1 MKIKLVVVGKLKEKY
16 LKDGIAEYVKRMGRM
31 LPLEIIELADE
42 KIPDNASEKEAEAL
56 KKREGEKILSRI
68 QAGDQLAIL
77 AIQGKLMSSEEVAD
91 FVKKA
96 EVYGTGNL
104 VFVIGG
110 SLGLS
115 KEVYQR
121 SDLQISFGR
130 MTLPHQLMRLV
141 LVEQIYRAQ
150 MINIIEEFRQYKN
163 EENAE
168 KQAAYLRHQFEFIG
182 LKTPERR
189 LLAKDFLKEKKADRQ
204 IDWELV
210 FEFWNLPEREFQYL
224 ALDYLHQMKKWVIF
238 DDMEKIKKLIVSKSW
253 WDTVDALDELVGHL
267 LLTGR
272 KQATENDSTAYE
284 QVKTLVK
291 EWAQAENFW
300 IRRIAIDCQLSFKN
314 QTDLEL
320 LSYNIEK
327 NLLGSSFADEFFI
340 TKAIGWALR
349 DLAKTNSAWVI
360 KFIEEHENKMAKLS
374 IREASKHL

>member
-1 MKIKLVVVGKLKEKY
+1 
-16 LKDGIAEYVKRMGRM
+16 
-31 LPLEIIELADE
+31 
-42 KIPDNASEKEAEAL
+42 
-56 KKREGEKILSRI
+56 
-68 QAGDQLAIL
+68 
-77 AIQGKLMSSEEVAD
+77 
-91 FVKKA
+91 
-96 EVYGTGNL
+96 
-104 VFVIGG
+104 
-110 SLGLS
+110 
-115 KEVYQR
+115 
-121 SDLQISFGR
+121 
-130 MTLPHQLMRLV
+130 
-141 LVEQIYRAQ
+141 
-150 MINIIEEFRQYKN
+150 MINIIEEFRQHKN

-189 LLAKDFLKEKKADRQ
+189 LLAKDFLKEKKGDKQ

-224 ALDYLHQMKKWVIF
+224 ALDYLHQMKKWLIF
-238 DDMEKIKKLIVSKSW
+238 DDMEKIKKLTVSKSW

-272 KQATENDSTAYE
+272 KQATEDDSTAYE

>member
-1 MKIKLVVVGKLKEKY
+1 
-16 LKDGIAEYVKRMGRM
+16 
-31 LPLEIIELADE
+31 
-42 KIPDNASEKEAEAL
+42 
-56 KKREGEKILSRI
+56 
-68 QAGDQLAIL
+68 
-77 AIQGKLMSSEEVAD
+77 
-91 FVKKA
+91 
-96 EVYGTGNL
+96 
-104 VFVIGG
+104 
-110 SLGLS
+110 
-115 KEVYQR
+115 
-121 SDLQISFGR
+121 
-130 MTLPHQLMRLV
+130 
-141 LVEQIYRAQ
+141 

-189 LLAKDFLKEKKADRQ
+189 LLAKDFLKEKKADKK
-204 IDWELV
+204 IDWKLV

-224 ALDYLHQMKKWVIF
+224 ALDYLHQMKKWLIF
-238 DDMEKIKKLIVSKSW
+238 DDMEKIKKLTVSKSW
-253 WDTVDALDELVGHL
+253 WDTVDALDELVGQL

-320 LSYNIEK
+320 LSYTIEK

>member
-1 MKIKLVVVGKLKEKY
+1 
-16 LKDGIAEYVKRMGRM
+16 
-31 LPLEIIELADE
+31 
-42 KIPDNASEKEAEAL
+42 
-56 KKREGEKILSRI
+56 
-68 QAGDQLAIL
+68 
-77 AIQGKLMSSEEVAD
+77 
-91 FVKKA
+91 
-96 EVYGTGNL
+96 
-104 VFVIGG
+104 
-110 SLGLS
+110 
-115 KEVYQR
+115 
-121 SDLQISFGR
+121 
-130 MTLPHQLMRLV
+130 
-141 LVEQIYRAQ
+141 

-189 LLAKDFLKEKKADRQ
+189 LLAKDFLKEKKGDKQ

-224 ALDYLHQMKKWVIF
+224 ALDYLHQMKKWLIF
-238 DDMEKIKKLIVSKSW
+238 DDMEKIKKLTVSKSW

-327 NLLGSSFADEFFI
+327 NLLGSSFPDEFFI

>member
-1 MKIKLVVVGKLKEKY
+1 
-16 LKDGIAEYVKRMGRM
+16 
-31 LPLEIIELADE
+31 
-42 KIPDNASEKEAEAL
+42 
-56 KKREGEKILSRI
+56 
-68 QAGDQLAIL
+68 
-77 AIQGKLMSSEEVAD
+77 
-91 FVKKA
+91 
-96 EVYGTGNL
+96 
-104 VFVIGG
+104 
-110 SLGLS
+110 
-115 KEVYQR
+115 
-121 SDLQISFGR
+121 
-130 MTLPHQLMRLV
+130 
-141 LVEQIYRAQ
+141 
-150 MINIIEEFRQYKN
+150 MINIIEEFRQHKN

-189 LLAKDFLKEKKADRQ
+189 LLAKDFLKEKKADKQ

-224 ALDYLHQMKKWVIF
+224 ALDYLHQMKKWLIF
-238 DDMEKIKKLIVSKSW
+238 DDMEKIKKLTVSKSW
-253 WDTVDALDELVGHL
+253 WDTVDALDELVGQL

-300 IRRIAIDCQLSFKN
+300 VRRIAIDCQLSFKN

>member
-1 MKIKLVVVGKLKEKY
+1 
-16 LKDGIAEYVKRMGRM
+16 
-31 LPLEIIELADE
+31 
-42 KIPDNASEKEAEAL
+42 
-56 KKREGEKILSRI
+56 
-68 QAGDQLAIL
+68 
-77 AIQGKLMSSEEVAD
+77 
-91 FVKKA
+91 
-96 EVYGTGNL
+96 
-104 VFVIGG
+104 
-110 SLGLS
+110 
-115 KEVYQR
+115 
-121 SDLQISFGR
+121 
-130 MTLPHQLMRLV
+130 
-141 LVEQIYRAQ
+141 

-189 LLAKDFLKEKKADRQ
+189 LLAKDFLKEKKADKQ

-224 ALDYLHQMKKWVIF
+224 ALDYLHQMKKWLIF
-238 DDMEKIKKLIVSKSW
+238 DDMEKIKKLTVSKSW

-272 KQATENDSTAYE
+272 KQATENDSIAYE

-300 IRRIAIDCQLSFKN
+300 LRRIAIDCQLSFKN

-340 TKAIGWALR
+340 MKAIGWALR

-374 IREASKHL
+374 IRESSKHL

>member
-1 MKIKLVVVGKLKEKY
+1 
-16 LKDGIAEYVKRMGRM
+16 
-31 LPLEIIELADE
+31 
-42 KIPDNASEKEAEAL
+42 
-56 KKREGEKILSRI
+56 
-68 QAGDQLAIL
+68 
-77 AIQGKLMSSEEVAD
+77 
-91 FVKKA
+91 
-96 EVYGTGNL
+96 
-104 VFVIGG
+104 
-110 SLGLS
+110 
-115 KEVYQR
+115 
-121 SDLQISFGR
+121 
-130 MTLPHQLMRLV
+130 
-141 LVEQIYRAQ
+141 

-238 DDMEKIKKLIVSKSW
+238 DDIEKIKKLTVSKSW

>member
-1 MKIKLVVVGKLKEKY
+1 
-16 LKDGIAEYVKRMGRM
+16 
-31 LPLEIIELADE
+31 
-42 KIPDNASEKEAEAL
+42 
-56 KKREGEKILSRI
+56 
-68 QAGDQLAIL
+68 
-77 AIQGKLMSSEEVAD
+77 
-91 FVKKA
+91 
-96 EVYGTGNL
+96 
-104 VFVIGG
+104 
-110 SLGLS
+110 
-115 KEVYQR
+115 
-121 SDLQISFGR
+121 
-130 MTLPHQLMRLV
+130 
-141 LVEQIYRAQ
+141 
-150 MINIIEEFRQYKN
+150 MINIIEEFRQHKN
-163 EENAE
+163 EENVE

-189 LLAKDFLKEKKADRQ
+189 LLAKDFLKEKKADKQ

-224 ALDYLHQMKKWVIF
+224 ALDYLHQMKKWLIF
-238 DDMEKIKKLIVSKSW
+238 DDMEKIKKLTVSKSW

>member
-1 MKIKLVVVGKLKEKY
+1 
-16 LKDGIAEYVKRMGRM
+16 
-31 LPLEIIELADE
+31 
-42 KIPDNASEKEAEAL
+42 
-56 KKREGEKILSRI
+56 
-68 QAGDQLAIL
+68 
-77 AIQGKLMSSEEVAD
+77 
-91 FVKKA
+91 
-96 EVYGTGNL
+96 
-104 VFVIGG
+104 
-110 SLGLS
+110 
-115 KEVYQR
+115 
-121 SDLQISFGR
+121 
-130 MTLPHQLMRLV
+130 
-141 LVEQIYRAQ
+141 
-150 MINIIEEFRQYKN
+150 MINIIEEFRQHKN

-189 LLAKDFLKEKKADRQ
+189 LLAKDFLKEKKGDKQ

-224 ALDYLHQMKKWVIF
+224 ALDYLHQMKKWLIF
-238 DDMEKIKKLIVSKSW
+238 DDMEKIKKLTVSKSW
-253 WDTVDALDELVGHL
+253 WDTVDALDELVGQL

-272 KQATENDSTAYE
+272 KQATEDDSTAYE
-284 QVKTLVK
+284 QVKSLVK

>member
-1 MKIKLVVVGKLKEKY
+1 
-16 LKDGIAEYVKRMGRM
+16 
-31 LPLEIIELADE
+31 
-42 KIPDNASEKEAEAL
+42 
-56 KKREGEKILSRI
+56 
-68 QAGDQLAIL
+68 
-77 AIQGKLMSSEEVAD
+77 
-91 FVKKA
+91 
-96 EVYGTGNL
+96 
-104 VFVIGG
+104 
-110 SLGLS
+110 
-115 KEVYQR
+115 
-121 SDLQISFGR
+121 
-130 MTLPHQLMRLV
+130 
-141 LVEQIYRAQ
+141 

-189 LLAKDFLKEKKADRQ
+189 LLAKDFLKEKKADKQ
-204 IDWELV
+204 IDWKLV

-224 ALDYLHQMKKWVIF
+224 ALDYLHQMKKWLIF
-238 DDMEKIKKLIVSKSW
+238 DDMEKIKKLTVSKSW

>member
-1 MKIKLVVVGKLKEKY
+1 
-16 LKDGIAEYVKRMGRM
+16 
-31 LPLEIIELADE
+31 
-42 KIPDNASEKEAEAL
+42 
-56 KKREGEKILSRI
+56 
-68 QAGDQLAIL
+68 
-77 AIQGKLMSSEEVAD
+77 
-91 FVKKA
+91 
-96 EVYGTGNL
+96 
-104 VFVIGG
+104 
-110 SLGLS
+110 
-115 KEVYQR
+115 
-121 SDLQISFGR
+121 
-130 MTLPHQLMRLV
+130 
-141 LVEQIYRAQ
+141 

-189 LLAKDFLKEKKADRQ
+189 LLAKDFLKEKKADKQ

-224 ALDYLHQMKKWVIF
+224 ALDYLHQMKKWLIF
-238 DDMEKIKKLIVSKSW
+238 DDMEKIKKLTVSKSW

-320 LSYNIEK
+320 LLYNIEK

>member
-1 MKIKLVVVGKLKEKY
+1 
-16 LKDGIAEYVKRMGRM
+16 
-31 LPLEIIELADE
+31 
-42 KIPDNASEKEAEAL
+42 
-56 KKREGEKILSRI
+56 
-68 QAGDQLAIL
+68 
-77 AIQGKLMSSEEVAD
+77 
-91 FVKKA
+91 
-96 EVYGTGNL
+96 
-104 VFVIGG
+104 
-110 SLGLS
+110 
-115 KEVYQR
+115 
-121 SDLQISFGR
+121 
-130 MTLPHQLMRLV
+130 
-141 LVEQIYRAQ
+141 

-189 LLAKDFLKEKKADRQ
+189 LLAKDFLKEKKGDKQ

-224 ALDYLHQMKKWVIF
+224 ALDYLYQMKKWLIF
-238 DDMEKIKKLIVSKSW
+238 DDMEKIKKLTVSKSW

>member
-1 MKIKLVVVGKLKEKY
+1 
-16 LKDGIAEYVKRMGRM
+16 
-31 LPLEIIELADE
+31 
-42 KIPDNASEKEAEAL
+42 
-56 KKREGEKILSRI
+56 
-68 QAGDQLAIL
+68 
-77 AIQGKLMSSEEVAD
+77 
-91 FVKKA
+91 
-96 EVYGTGNL
+96 
-104 VFVIGG
+104 
-110 SLGLS
+110 
-115 KEVYQR
+115 
-121 SDLQISFGR
+121 
-130 MTLPHQLMRLV
+130 
-141 LVEQIYRAQ
+141 

-238 DDMEKIKKLIVSKSW
+238 DDMEKIKKLTVSKSW

-340 TKAIGWALR
+340 TKAICWALR

>member
-1 MKIKLVVVGKLKEKY
+1 
-16 LKDGIAEYVKRMGRM
+16 
-31 LPLEIIELADE
+31 
-42 KIPDNASEKEAEAL
+42 
-56 KKREGEKILSRI
+56 
-68 QAGDQLAIL
+68 
-77 AIQGKLMSSEEVAD
+77 
-91 FVKKA
+91 
-96 EVYGTGNL
+96 
-104 VFVIGG
+104 
-110 SLGLS
+110 
-115 KEVYQR
+115 
-121 SDLQISFGR
+121 
-130 MTLPHQLMRLV
+130 
-141 LVEQIYRAQ
+141 

-189 LLAKDFLKEKKADRQ
+189 LLAKDFLKEKKADKQ
-204 IDWELV
+204 IDWKLV

-224 ALDYLHQMKKWVIF
+224 ALDYLHQMKKWLIF
-238 DDMEKIKKLIVSKSW
+238 DDMEKIKKLTVSKSW

-300 IRRIAIDCQLSFKN
+300 VRRIAIDCQLSFKN

>member
-1 MKIKLVVVGKLKEKY
+1 
-16 LKDGIAEYVKRMGRM
+16 
-31 LPLEIIELADE
+31 
-42 KIPDNASEKEAEAL
+42 
-56 KKREGEKILSRI
+56 
-68 QAGDQLAIL
+68 
-77 AIQGKLMSSEEVAD
+77 
-91 FVKKA
+91 
-96 EVYGTGNL
+96 
-104 VFVIGG
+104 
-110 SLGLS
+110 
-115 KEVYQR
+115 
-121 SDLQISFGR
+121 
-130 MTLPHQLMRLV
+130 
-141 LVEQIYRAQ
+141 
-150 MINIIEEFRQYKN
+150 MINIIEEFRQHKN

-189 LLAKDFLKEKKADRQ
+189 LLAKDFLKEKKADKK
-204 IDWELV
+204 IDWKLV

-224 ALDYLHQMKKWVIF
+224 ALDYLHQMKKWLIF
-238 DDMEKIKKLIVSKSW
+238 DDMEKIKKLTVSKSW
-253 WDTVDALDELVGHL
+253 WDTVDALDELVGQL
-267 LLTGR
+267 LLTGP

>member
-1 MKIKLVVVGKLKEKY
+1 
-16 LKDGIAEYVKRMGRM
+16 
-31 LPLEIIELADE
+31 
-42 KIPDNASEKEAEAL
+42 
-56 KKREGEKILSRI
+56 
-68 QAGDQLAIL
+68 
-77 AIQGKLMSSEEVAD
+77 
-91 FVKKA
+91 
-96 EVYGTGNL
+96 
-104 VFVIGG
+104 
-110 SLGLS
+110 
-115 KEVYQR
+115 
-121 SDLQISFGR
+121 
-130 MTLPHQLMRLV
+130 
-141 LVEQIYRAQ
+141 

-189 LLAKDFLKEKKADRQ
+189 LLAKDFLKEKKADKQ

-224 ALDYLHQMKKWVIF
+224 ALDYLHQMKKWLIF
-238 DDMEKIKKLIVSKSW
+238 DDMEKIKKLTVSKSW

-300 IRRIAIDCQLSFKN
+300 LRRIAIDCQLSFKN

-340 TKAIGWALR
+340 MKAIGWALR

>member
-1 MKIKLVVVGKLKEKY
+1 
-16 LKDGIAEYVKRMGRM
+16 
-31 LPLEIIELADE
+31 
-42 KIPDNASEKEAEAL
+42 
-56 KKREGEKILSRI
+56 
-68 QAGDQLAIL
+68 
-77 AIQGKLMSSEEVAD
+77 
-91 FVKKA
+91 
-96 EVYGTGNL
+96 
-104 VFVIGG
+104 
-110 SLGLS
+110 
-115 KEVYQR
+115 
-121 SDLQISFGR
+121 
-130 MTLPHQLMRLV
+130 
-141 LVEQIYRAQ
+141 
-150 MINIIEEFRQYKN
+150 MINIIEEFRQHKN

-189 LLAKDFLKEKKADRQ
+189 LLAKDFLKEKKQSKEIEWDF
-204 IDWELV
+204 V
-210 FEFWNLPEREFQYL
+210 FELWNLPEREFQYL
-224 ALDYLHQMKKWVIF
+224 AIDYLHQMKKWLIF
-238 DDMEKIKKLIVSKSW
+238 DDMEKIKKLTVSKSW

>member
-1 MKIKLVVVGKLKEKY
+1 
-16 LKDGIAEYVKRMGRM
+16 
-31 LPLEIIELADE
+31 
-42 KIPDNASEKEAEAL
+42 
-56 KKREGEKILSRI
+56 
-68 QAGDQLAIL
+68 
-77 AIQGKLMSSEEVAD
+77 
-91 FVKKA
+91 
-96 EVYGTGNL
+96 
-104 VFVIGG
+104 
-110 SLGLS
+110 
-115 KEVYQR
+115 
-121 SDLQISFGR
+121 
-130 MTLPHQLMRLV
+130 
-141 LVEQIYRAQ
+141 
-150 MINIIEEFRQYKN
+150 MINIIEEFRQHKN

-182 LKTPERR
+182 LKAPERR
-189 LLAKDFLKEKKADRQ
+189 LLAKDFLKEKKADKQ

-224 ALDYLHQMKKWVIF
+224 ALDYLHQMKKWLIF
-238 DDMEKIKKLIVSKSW
+238 DDMEKIKKLTVSKSW

>member
-1 MKIKLVVVGKLKEKY
+1 
-16 LKDGIAEYVKRMGRM
+16 
-31 LPLEIIELADE
+31 
-42 KIPDNASEKEAEAL
+42 
-56 KKREGEKILSRI
+56 
-68 QAGDQLAIL
+68 
-77 AIQGKLMSSEEVAD
+77 
-91 FVKKA
+91 
-96 EVYGTGNL
+96 
-104 VFVIGG
+104 
-110 SLGLS
+110 
-115 KEVYQR
+115 
-121 SDLQISFGR
+121 
-130 MTLPHQLMRLV
+130 
-141 LVEQIYRAQ
+141 
-150 MINIIEEFRQYKN
+150 MINIIEEFRQHKN

-189 LLAKDFLKEKKADRQ
+189 LLAKDFLKEKKGDKQ

-224 ALDYLHQMKKWVIF
+224 ALDYLHQMKKWLIF
-238 DDMEKIKKLIVSKSW
+238 DDMEKIKKLTVSKSW

-272 KQATENDSTAYE
+272 KQATEDDSTAYE

-320 LSYNIEK
+320 LSYNVEK

>member
-1 MKIKLVVVGKLKEKY
+1 
-16 LKDGIAEYVKRMGRM
+16 
-31 LPLEIIELADE
+31 
-42 KIPDNASEKEAEAL
+42 
-56 KKREGEKILSRI
+56 
-68 QAGDQLAIL
+68 
-77 AIQGKLMSSEEVAD
+77 
-91 FVKKA
+91 
-96 EVYGTGNL
+96 
-104 VFVIGG
+104 
-110 SLGLS
+110 
-115 KEVYQR
+115 
-121 SDLQISFGR
+121 
-130 MTLPHQLMRLV
+130 
-141 LVEQIYRAQ
+141 

-189 LLAKDFLKEKKADRQ
+189 LLAKDFLKEKKGDKQ

-224 ALDYLHQMKKWVIF
+224 ALDYLHQMKKWLIF
-238 DDMEKIKKLIVSKSW
+238 DDMEKIKKLTVSKSW

-349 DLAKTNSAWVI
+349 DLAKTKSAWVI

>member
-1 MKIKLVVVGKLKEKY
+1 
-16 LKDGIAEYVKRMGRM
+16 
-31 LPLEIIELADE
+31 
-42 KIPDNASEKEAEAL
+42 
-56 KKREGEKILSRI
+56 
-68 QAGDQLAIL
+68 
-77 AIQGKLMSSEEVAD
+77 
-91 FVKKA
+91 
-96 EVYGTGNL
+96 
-104 VFVIGG
+104 
-110 SLGLS
+110 
-115 KEVYQR
+115 
-121 SDLQISFGR
+121 
-130 MTLPHQLMRLV
+130 
-141 LVEQIYRAQ
+141 

-189 LLAKDFLKEKKADRQ
+189 LLAKDFLKEKKGDKQ

-224 ALDYLHQMKKWVIF
+224 ALNYLHQMKKWLIF
-238 DDMEKIKKLIVSKSW
+238 DDMEKIKKLTVSKSW

-300 IRRIAIDCQLSFKN
+300 LRRIAIDCQLSFKN

>member
-1 MKIKLVVVGKLKEKY
+1 
-16 LKDGIAEYVKRMGRM
+16 
-31 LPLEIIELADE
+31 
-42 KIPDNASEKEAEAL
+42 
-56 KKREGEKILSRI
+56 
-68 QAGDQLAIL
+68 
-77 AIQGKLMSSEEVAD
+77 
-91 FVKKA
+91 
-96 EVYGTGNL
+96 
-104 VFVIGG
+104 
-110 SLGLS
+110 
-115 KEVYQR
+115 
-121 SDLQISFGR
+121 
-130 MTLPHQLMRLV
+130 
-141 LVEQIYRAQ
+141 

-189 LLAKDFLKEKKADRQ
+189 LLAKDFLKEKKADKQ

-238 DDMEKIKKLIVSKSW
+238 DDMEKIKKLTVSKSW

>member
-1 MKIKLVVVGKLKEKY
+1 
-16 LKDGIAEYVKRMGRM
+16 
-31 LPLEIIELADE
+31 
-42 KIPDNASEKEAEAL
+42 
-56 KKREGEKILSRI
+56 
-68 QAGDQLAIL
+68 
-77 AIQGKLMSSEEVAD
+77 
-91 FVKKA
+91 
-96 EVYGTGNL
+96 
-104 VFVIGG
+104 
-110 SLGLS
+110 
-115 KEVYQR
+115 
-121 SDLQISFGR
+121 
-130 MTLPHQLMRLV
+130 
-141 LVEQIYRAQ
+141 
-150 MINIIEEFRQYKN
+150 MINIIEEFRQHKN

-189 LLAKDFLKEKKADRQ
+189 LLAKDFLKEKKADKQ
-204 IDWELV
+204 IDWKLV

-224 ALDYLHQMKKWVIF
+224 ALDYLHQMKKWLIF
-238 DDMEKIKKLIVSKSW
+238 DDLEKIKKLTVSKSW
-253 WDTVDALDELVGHL
+253 WDTVDALDELVGQL

-272 KQATENDSTAYE
+272 KQATENESTAYE

-291 EWAQAENFW
+291 EWAQAEKFW
-300 IRRIAIDCQLSFKN
+300 LRRIAIDCQLSFKN

>member
-1 MKIKLVVVGKLKEKY
+1 
-16 LKDGIAEYVKRMGRM
+16 
-31 LPLEIIELADE
+31 
-42 KIPDNASEKEAEAL
+42 
-56 KKREGEKILSRI
+56 
-68 QAGDQLAIL
+68 
-77 AIQGKLMSSEEVAD
+77 
-91 FVKKA
+91 
-96 EVYGTGNL
+96 
-104 VFVIGG
+104 
-110 SLGLS
+110 
-115 KEVYQR
+115 
-121 SDLQISFGR
+121 
-130 MTLPHQLMRLV
+130 
-141 LVEQIYRAQ
+141 
-150 MINIIEEFRQYKN
+150 MINIIEEIRQHKN

-189 LLAKDFLKEKKADRQ
+189 LLAKDFLKEKKADKQ

-224 ALDYLHQMKKWVIF
+224 ALDYLHQMKKWFIF

>member
-1 MKIKLVVVGKLKEKY
+1 
-16 LKDGIAEYVKRMGRM
+16 
-31 LPLEIIELADE
+31 
-42 KIPDNASEKEAEAL
+42 
-56 KKREGEKILSRI
+56 
-68 QAGDQLAIL
+68 
-77 AIQGKLMSSEEVAD
+77 
-91 FVKKA
+91 
-96 EVYGTGNL
+96 
-104 VFVIGG
+104 
-110 SLGLS
+110 
-115 KEVYQR
+115 
-121 SDLQISFGR
+121 
-130 MTLPHQLMRLV
+130 
-141 LVEQIYRAQ
+141 

-189 LLAKDFLKEKKADRQ
+189 LLAKDFLKEKKADKQ

-224 ALDYLHQMKKWVIF
+224 ALDYLHQMKKWLIF
-238 DDMEKIKKLIVSKSW
+238 DDMEKIKKLTVSKSW

-291 EWAQAENFW
+291 EWAQDENFW

>member
-1 MKIKLVVVGKLKEKY
+1 
-16 LKDGIAEYVKRMGRM
+16 
-31 LPLEIIELADE
+31 
-42 KIPDNASEKEAEAL
+42 
-56 KKREGEKILSRI
+56 
-68 QAGDQLAIL
+68 
-77 AIQGKLMSSEEVAD
+77 
-91 FVKKA
+91 
-96 EVYGTGNL
+96 
-104 VFVIGG
+104 
-110 SLGLS
+110 
-115 KEVYQR
+115 
-121 SDLQISFGR
+121 
-130 MTLPHQLMRLV
+130 
-141 LVEQIYRAQ
+141 

-189 LLAKDFLKEKKADRQ
+189 LLAKDFLKEKKADKQ

-224 ALDYLHQMKKWVIF
+224 ALDYLHQMKKWLIF
-238 DDMEKIKKLIVSKSW
+238 DDMEKIKKLTVSKSW

-272 KQATENDSTAYE
+272 KQATENDSIAYE

-300 IRRIAIDCQLSFKN
+300 LRRIAIDCQLSFKN

>member
-1 MKIKLVVVGKLKEKY
+1 
-16 LKDGIAEYVKRMGRM
+16 
-31 LPLEIIELADE
+31 
-42 KIPDNASEKEAEAL
+42 
-56 KKREGEKILSRI
+56 
-68 QAGDQLAIL
+68 
-77 AIQGKLMSSEEVAD
+77 
-91 FVKKA
+91 
-96 EVYGTGNL
+96 
-104 VFVIGG
+104 
-110 SLGLS
+110 
-115 KEVYQR
+115 
-121 SDLQISFGR
+121 
-130 MTLPHQLMRLV
+130 
-141 LVEQIYRAQ
+141 

-189 LLAKDFLKEKKADRQ
+189 LLAKDFLKEKKADKQ

>member
-1 MKIKLVVVGKLKEKY
+1 
-16 LKDGIAEYVKRMGRM
+16 
-31 LPLEIIELADE
+31 
-42 KIPDNASEKEAEAL
+42 
-56 KKREGEKILSRI
+56 
-68 QAGDQLAIL
+68 
-77 AIQGKLMSSEEVAD
+77 
-91 FVKKA
+91 
-96 EVYGTGNL
+96 
-104 VFVIGG
+104 
-110 SLGLS
+110 
-115 KEVYQR
+115 
-121 SDLQISFGR
+121 
-130 MTLPHQLMRLV
+130 
-141 LVEQIYRAQ
+141 
-150 MINIIEEFRQYKN
+150 MINIIEEIRQHKN

-189 LLAKDFLKEKKADRQ
+189 LLAKDFLKEKKADKK
-204 IDWELV
+204 IDWKLV

-224 ALDYLHQMKKWVIF
+224 ALDYLHQMKKWLIF
-238 DDMEKIKKLIVSKSW
+238 DDMEKIKKLTVSKSW

-340 TKAIGWALR
+340 AKAIGWALR

>member
-1 MKIKLVVVGKLKEKY
+1 
-16 LKDGIAEYVKRMGRM
+16 
-31 LPLEIIELADE
+31 
-42 KIPDNASEKEAEAL
+42 
-56 KKREGEKILSRI
+56 
-68 QAGDQLAIL
+68 
-77 AIQGKLMSSEEVAD
+77 
-91 FVKKA
+91 
-96 EVYGTGNL
+96 
-104 VFVIGG
+104 
-110 SLGLS
+110 
-115 KEVYQR
+115 
-121 SDLQISFGR
+121 
-130 MTLPHQLMRLV
+130 
-141 LVEQIYRAQ
+141 

-189 LLAKDFLKEKKADRQ
+189 LLAKDFLKEKKGDKQ

-224 ALDYLHQMKKWVIF
+224 ALDYLHQMKKGLIF
-238 DDMEKIKKLIVSKSW
+238 DDMEKIKKLTVSKSW

-272 KQATENDSTAYE
+272 KQATENDSIAYE

-300 IRRIAIDCQLSFKN
+300 LRRIAIDCQLSFKN

-374 IREASKHL
+374 IRGASKHL

>member
-1 MKIKLVVVGKLKEKY
+1 
-16 LKDGIAEYVKRMGRM
+16 
-31 LPLEIIELADE
+31 
-42 KIPDNASEKEAEAL
+42 
-56 KKREGEKILSRI
+56 
-68 QAGDQLAIL
+68 
-77 AIQGKLMSSEEVAD
+77 
-91 FVKKA
+91 
-96 EVYGTGNL
+96 
-104 VFVIGG
+104 
-110 SLGLS
+110 
-115 KEVYQR
+115 
-121 SDLQISFGR
+121 
-130 MTLPHQLMRLV
+130 
-141 LVEQIYRAQ
+141 
-150 MINIIEEFRQYKN
+150 MINIIEEFRQHKN

-189 LLAKDFLKEKKADRQ
+189 LLTKDFLKEKKADKQ
-204 IDWELV
+204 IDWKLV

-224 ALDYLHQMKKWVIF
+224 ALDYLHQMKKWLIF
-238 DDMEKIKKLIVSKSW
+238 DDMEKIKKLTVSKSW
-253 WDTVDALDELVGHL
+253 WDTVDALDELVGQL

-300 IRRIAIDCQLSFKN
+300 LRRIAIDCQLSFKN

-340 TKAIGWALR
+340 TKAIGYALR

>member
-1 MKIKLVVVGKLKEKY
+1 
-16 LKDGIAEYVKRMGRM
+16 
-31 LPLEIIELADE
+31 
-42 KIPDNASEKEAEAL
+42 
-56 KKREGEKILSRI
+56 
-68 QAGDQLAIL
+68 
-77 AIQGKLMSSEEVAD
+77 
-91 FVKKA
+91 
-96 EVYGTGNL
+96 
-104 VFVIGG
+104 
-110 SLGLS
+110 
-115 KEVYQR
+115 
-121 SDLQISFGR
+121 
-130 MTLPHQLMRLV
+130 
-141 LVEQIYRAQ
+141 

-189 LLAKDFLKEKKADRQ
+189 LLAKDCLKEKKADKQ

-224 ALDYLHQMKKWVIF
+224 ALDYLHQMKKWFIF

>member
-1 MKIKLVVVGKLKEKY
+1 
-16 LKDGIAEYVKRMGRM
+16 
-31 LPLEIIELADE
+31 
-42 KIPDNASEKEAEAL
+42 
-56 KKREGEKILSRI
+56 
-68 QAGDQLAIL
+68 
-77 AIQGKLMSSEEVAD
+77 
-91 FVKKA
+91 
-96 EVYGTGNL
+96 
-104 VFVIGG
+104 
-110 SLGLS
+110 
-115 KEVYQR
+115 
-121 SDLQISFGR
+121 
-130 MTLPHQLMRLV
+130 
-141 LVEQIYRAQ
+141 
-150 MINIIEEFRQYKN
+150 MINIIEEFRQHKN

-189 LLAKDFLKEKKADRQ
+189 LLAKDFLKEKKADKQ

-224 ALDYLHQMKKWVIF
+224 ALDYLHQMKKWLIF
-238 DDMEKIKKLIVSKSW
+238 DDMEKIKKLTVSKSW
-253 WDTVDALDELVGHL
+253 WDTVDALDELIGHL

-272 KQATENDSTAYE
+272 KQATEDDSTAYE

-300 IRRIAIDCQLSFKN
+300 LRRIAIDCQLSFKN

-327 NLLGSSFADEFFI
+327 SLLGSSFAEEFFI

>member
-1 MKIKLVVVGKLKEKY
+1 
-16 LKDGIAEYVKRMGRM
+16 
-31 LPLEIIELADE
+31 
-42 KIPDNASEKEAEAL
+42 
-56 KKREGEKILSRI
+56 
-68 QAGDQLAIL
+68 
-77 AIQGKLMSSEEVAD
+77 
-91 FVKKA
+91 
-96 EVYGTGNL
+96 
-104 VFVIGG
+104 
-110 SLGLS
+110 
-115 KEVYQR
+115 
-121 SDLQISFGR
+121 
-130 MTLPHQLMRLV
+130 
-141 LVEQIYRAQ
+141 
-150 MINIIEEFRQYKN
+150 MINIIGEFRQHKN

-189 LLAKDFLKEKKADRQ
+189 LLAKDFLKEKKADKQ

-224 ALDYLHQMKKWVIF
+224 ALDYLHQMKKWLIF
-238 DDMEKIKKLIVSKSW
+238 DDMEKIKKLTVSKSW

-272 KQATENDSTAYE
+272 KQATENDSIAYE

-300 IRRIAIDCQLSFKN
+300 LRRIAIDCQLSFKN

>member
-1 MKIKLVVVGKLKEKY
+1 
-16 LKDGIAEYVKRMGRM
+16 
-31 LPLEIIELADE
+31 
-42 KIPDNASEKEAEAL
+42 
-56 KKREGEKILSRI
+56 
-68 QAGDQLAIL
+68 
-77 AIQGKLMSSEEVAD
+77 
-91 FVKKA
+91 
-96 EVYGTGNL
+96 
-104 VFVIGG
+104 
-110 SLGLS
+110 
-115 KEVYQR
+115 
-121 SDLQISFGR
+121 
-130 MTLPHQLMRLV
+130 
-141 LVEQIYRAQ
+141 

-189 LLAKDFLKEKKADRQ
+189 LLAKDFLKEKKGDKQ
-204 IDWELV
+204 IDWELI

-224 ALDYLHQMKKWVIF
+224 ALDYLHQMKKWLIF
-238 DDMEKIKKLIVSKSW
+238 DDMEKIKKLTVSKSW

-340 TKAIGWALR
+340 MKAIGWALR

>member
-1 MKIKLVVVGKLKEKY
+1 
-16 LKDGIAEYVKRMGRM
+16 
-31 LPLEIIELADE
+31 
-42 KIPDNASEKEAEAL
+42 
-56 KKREGEKILSRI
+56 
-68 QAGDQLAIL
+68 
-77 AIQGKLMSSEEVAD
+77 
-91 FVKKA
+91 
-96 EVYGTGNL
+96 
-104 VFVIGG
+104 
-110 SLGLS
+110 
-115 KEVYQR
+115 
-121 SDLQISFGR
+121 
-130 MTLPHQLMRLV
+130 
-141 LVEQIYRAQ
+141 

-163 EENAE
+163 AENAE

-189 LLAKDFLKEKKADRQ
+189 LLAKDFLKEKKADKQ

-224 ALDYLHQMKKWVIF
+224 ALDYLHQMKKWLIF
-238 DDMEKIKKLIVSKSW
+238 DDMEKIKKLTVSKSW

>member
-1 MKIKLVVVGKLKEKY
+1 
-16 LKDGIAEYVKRMGRM
+16 
-31 LPLEIIELADE
+31 
-42 KIPDNASEKEAEAL
+42 
-56 KKREGEKILSRI
+56 
-68 QAGDQLAIL
+68 
-77 AIQGKLMSSEEVAD
+77 
-91 FVKKA
+91 
-96 EVYGTGNL
+96 
-104 VFVIGG
+104 
-110 SLGLS
+110 
-115 KEVYQR
+115 
-121 SDLQISFGR
+121 
-130 MTLPHQLMRLV
+130 
-141 LVEQIYRAQ
+141 
-150 MINIIEEFRQYKN
+150 MINIIEEFRQHKN

-189 LLAKDFLKEKKADRQ
+189 LLAKDFLKEKKADKQ
-204 IDWELV
+204 IGWELV

-224 ALDYLHQMKKWVIF
+224 ALDYLHQMKKWLIF
-238 DDMEKIKKLIVSKSW
+238 DDMEKIKKLTVSKSW

-300 IRRIAIDCQLSFKN
+300 LRRIAIDCQLSFKN

-320 LSYNIEK
+320 LSYNVEK

>member
-1 MKIKLVVVGKLKEKY
+1 
-16 LKDGIAEYVKRMGRM
+16 
-31 LPLEIIELADE
+31 
-42 KIPDNASEKEAEAL
+42 
-56 KKREGEKILSRI
+56 
-68 QAGDQLAIL
+68 
-77 AIQGKLMSSEEVAD
+77 
-91 FVKKA
+91 
-96 EVYGTGNL
+96 
-104 VFVIGG
+104 
-110 SLGLS
+110 
-115 KEVYQR
+115 
-121 SDLQISFGR
+121 
-130 MTLPHQLMRLV
+130 
-141 LVEQIYRAQ
+141 

-189 LLAKDFLKEKKADRQ
+189 LLAKDFLKEKKGDKQ

-224 ALDYLHQMKKWVIF
+224 ALDYLHQMKKWLIF
-238 DDMEKIKKLIVSKSW
+238 DDMEKIKKLTVSKSW

-300 IRRIAIDCQLSFKN
+300 LRRIAIDCQLSFKN

>member
-1 MKIKLVVVGKLKEKY
+1 
-16 LKDGIAEYVKRMGRM
+16 
-31 LPLEIIELADE
+31 
-42 KIPDNASEKEAEAL
+42 
-56 KKREGEKILSRI
+56 
-68 QAGDQLAIL
+68 
-77 AIQGKLMSSEEVAD
+77 
-91 FVKKA
+91 
-96 EVYGTGNL
+96 
-104 VFVIGG
+104 
-110 SLGLS
+110 
-115 KEVYQR
+115 
-121 SDLQISFGR
+121 
-130 MTLPHQLMRLV
+130 
-141 LVEQIYRAQ
+141 

-189 LLAKDFLKEKKADRQ
+189 LLAKDFLKEKKADKQ

-238 DDMEKIKKLIVSKSW
+238 DDMEKIKKLTVSKSW

-320 LSYNIEK
+320 LSYTIEK

>member
-1 MKIKLVVVGKLKEKY
+1 
-16 LKDGIAEYVKRMGRM
+16 
-31 LPLEIIELADE
+31 
-42 KIPDNASEKEAEAL
+42 
-56 KKREGEKILSRI
+56 
-68 QAGDQLAIL
+68 
-77 AIQGKLMSSEEVAD
+77 
-91 FVKKA
+91 
-96 EVYGTGNL
+96 
-104 VFVIGG
+104 
-110 SLGLS
+110 
-115 KEVYQR
+115 
-121 SDLQISFGR
+121 
-130 MTLPHQLMRLV
+130 
-141 LVEQIYRAQ
+141 
-150 MINIIEEFRQYKN
+150 MINIIEEFRQHKN

-189 LLAKDFLKEKKADRQ
+189 LLAKDFLKEKKGDKQ

-224 ALDYLHQMKKWVIF
+224 ALDYLHQMKKWLIF
-238 DDMEKIKKLIVSKSW
+238 DDMEKIKKLTVSKSW

-300 IRRIAIDCQLSFKN
+300 LRRIAIDCQLSFKN

-320 LSYNIEK
+320 LSYNVEK